1 MSAADAL
8 RMSAIRR
15 SEHACPDKLKRLL
28 SHPDPEFR
36 TWTSGWK
43 VGGSRVR
50 NGGVHP
56 GVNGGSQVQIQ
67 TRICCPD
74 ALRWCIRTHCLGI
87 VLAFWIF
94 LWQRTSKLR
103 LFMFLSF
110 PLLCHGFQITF
121 LNLRFALVI
130 KKLSKHQNLTVDPA
144 FRLNAFPTRWR
155 ARFLFERNPWL
166 RSSVQLL
173 MHLSYIQCKRCKQE
187 CS

>member
-8 RMSAIRR
+8 RISAIRK
-15 SEHACPDKLKRLL
+15 SGHACPDKLKRLL

-103 LFMFLSF
+103 LFMFLSY
-110 PLLCHGFQITF
+110 PLLCHGFQITL

-130 KKLSKHQNLTVDPA
+130 KKLSKHQNLTHFLLELITRV
-144 FRLNAFPTRWR
+144 LNMLIGLKGDNYYSKVF
-155 ARFLFERNPWL
+155 
-166 RSSVQLL
+166 
-173 MHLSYIQCKRCKQE
+173 KRVNYKLWN
-187 CS
+187 STFWVVINNI